1 MPLAAVPTLVVAS
14 APAPY
19 RTNAVNS
26 DTGVKPW
33 KFGIK
38 NSLNISYIFS
48 GAFMPNTFKA
58 LPNTTLAAWVK
69 ASLAVLTD
77 PLSIT
82 RAVS

>member
-14 APAPY
+14 APAPH
-19 RTNAVNS
+19 RTDAVNS
-26 DTGVKPW
+26 DTGVNLR

-38 NSLNISYIFS
+38 DSLNTSYIFS
-48 GAFMPNTFKA
+48 GAFMPKTLNA